1 MPVSYPSFFEND
13 ATLHLWLESPKDPTV
28 AAARDEVVR
37 VLRAEGWRVQIC
49 PKTKKDFPSIAKD
62 RHHARCG
69 DLQAYIQLCGRS
81 VEIKF
86 YQDLQHEN
94 PNGGR
99 YDFGRREKMPYLIG
113 LQYEKTV
120 RIVAKRIEEIFGG
133 SVRLRRDQILTGM
146 EFITAHRDESIV
158 FHGRHFY
165 DEAQCQSY
173 NCESADG
180 ARLQDGCRVWFI
192 GEGRPCAGRWMT
204 GIAYRNINNMWWV
217 LMPGGVVTNE
227 ACHRLH
233 ANKPADLKGRHFSP
247 AYRIKRLDRLKGNAA
262 RDERFEDAARYRD
275 ALARIRATSAGA
287 KA

>member
-13 ATLHLWLESPKDPTV
+13 ATLHLRLESPKDATV

-62 RHHARCG
+62 HHHARCG
-69 DLQAYIQLCGRS
+69 DLQAHIQLCGLS

-133 SVRLRRDQILTGM
+133 SVRLERKQDLAGM
-146 EFITAHRDESIV
+146 EFIAWRRDELV
-158 FHGRHFY
+158 RFHGRNFY
-165 DEAQCQSY
+165 DDAQSY

-180 ARLQDGCRVWFI
+180 ARLQDGCRVWFL
-192 GEGRPCAGRWMT
+192 GEGRACAGRWMT
-204 GIAYRNINNMWWV
+204 GLAYRNINNMWWV
-217 LMPGGVVTNE
+217 LMPGGVVANE

-233 ANKPADLKGRHFSP
+233 TNKPADLKGRHFGS
-247 AYRIKRLDRLKGNAA
+247 AYRIKRLDRLKESAVKE
-262 RDERFEDAARYRD
+262 ERFEAAARYRD
-275 ALARIRATSAGA
+275 AIALIRAAAPGV